1 MLLDLSVLPKRT
13 LTAMYAEMESTARL
27 MDTFFTDTTSNYIS
41 PAEPNI
47 GEIITITMKTS
58 RRPKSIK
65 IVIDDVLEE
74 MEYDCF
80 DEHGYHVYKFKHRLT
95 TEKLEYYFAIHAR
108 SNRHYAYN
116 RRGLCSHNDQTF
128 NFKVFA
134 GFKTP
139 QWAKGAVMYQI
150 YVDRFYNGD
159 KSNDVLTNEY
169 KYLGKPVQRLEW
181 DQVVTADDYRNFYG
195 GDLQGVIDK
204 LDYIQELGVDAI
216 YFNPI
221 FVAPSNHKYDAQDY
235 DYIDPH
241 IGVIVEDSGDILEF
255 GKMKN
260 DYATKYVARTT
271 NKKNLEASNQL
282 FIKLVELA
290 HERNIKVIIDG
301 VFNHCGAFNKW
312 LDTEGFY
319 EQSGYPE
326 GAYISEDSPYH
337 DYFVWTGDEWP
348 NNDNYSSWWGHKNH
362 PKLNFEGSPELVDYI
377 MSVAKKWVSPPFN
390 CDGWRL
396 DVAADLGLSPEYNHE
411 FWKKFRKS
419 VKSANSEAVIISEH
433 YGDPSSWLKGDE
445 WDTIMN
451 YDAFMEP
458 LTWFLTG
465 VDKHSETRND
475 DLYNNIYALKEA
487 MSHNVAKLTA
497 PAMFVSMNQLSNHD
511 HSRFLTRTNRST
523 GRLHTVGKAAADN
536 NTNMAVMFEA
546 IVLQLT
552 WIGAPTLYY
561 GDEIGMKGWTDPDN
575 RRTFE
580 WDNIDYNILNFYK
593 ECIRIHKENEALKI
607 GSTRPLKLE
616 DGVITFGRWT
626 ENNSIIT
633 AINNLDR
640 EAVISV
646 STHHLSKIGDG
657 VFETLLQSFS
667 DASFT
672 TETDKIVAK
681 NNMLELTLPPKGTVI
696 LRLV

>member
-27 MDTFFTDTTSNYIS
+27 MDTFYTDTTENYIS
-41 PAEPNI
+41 PAEPNV
-47 GEIITITMKTS
+47 GDVVTITMKSS
-58 RRPKSIK
+58 RRTKSIK
-65 IVIDDVLEE
+65 IVIGNEHFDMVYSELDSRGYHTYTYKHKLITKVLE
-74 MEYDCF
+74 
-80 DEHGYHVYKFKHRLT
+80 YHF
-95 TEKLEYYFAIHAR
+95 EIHAR
-108 SNRHYAYN
+108 SNRHYVYN
-116 RRGLCSHNDQTF
+116 RRGLSSYNEAVF

-134 GFKTP
+134 GFQTP

-150 YVDRFYNGD
+150 YVDRFFNGD

-169 KYLGKPVQRLEW
+169 KYLGKPVCGLEW
-181 DQVVTADDYRNFYG
+181 DEEITADDYRNFYG

-204 LDYIQELGVDAI
+204 LDYIQELGIEAI
-216 YFNPI
+216 YFNPL

-241 IGVIVEDSGDILEF
+241 IGVIVEDSGDVLEF

-260 DYATKYVARTT
+260 DYASKYVARTT

-319 EQSGYPE
+319 ERSGYPQ
-326 GAYISEDSPYH
+326 GAFMSKDSPYH
-337 DYFVWTGDEWP
+337 DYFVWSGGEWP
-348 NNDNYSSWWGHKNH
+348 DNENYSSWWGHKNH
-362 PKLNFEGSPELVDYI
+362 PKLNFEGSPELVEYI
-377 MSVAKKWVSPPFN
+377 MGVAKKWVSPPFN

-396 DVAADLGLSPEYNHE
+396 DVAADLGLSQDFNHK
-411 FWKKFRKS
+411 FWKMFRKS
-419 VKSANSEAVIISEH
+419 VKSANPEAVIISEH
-433 YGDPSSWLKGDE
+433 YGDPSSWLQGDE

-465 VDKHSETRND
+465 VDKHSETRNES
-475 DLYNNIYALKEA
+475 LYNNIYAFKEA
-487 MSHNVAKLTA
+487 MYYNSAKLTT
-497 PAMFVSMNQLSNHD
+497 PAIFVSMNQLSNHD
-511 HSRFLTRTNRST
+511 HSRFLTRTNSMT
-523 GRLHTVGKAAADN
+523 GRLHTVGKRLADSD
-536 NTNMAVMFEA
+536 TNMAIMFEA

-552 WIGAPTLYY
+552 WVGAPTLYY

-575 RRTFE
+575 RRPFE
-580 WDNIDYNILNFYK
+580 WDNIDYNVLDFYK

-607 GSTRPLKLE
+607 GSTRPLTLE

-626 ENNSIIT
+626 ENN
-633 AINNLDR
+633 AIVVAVNNLDH

-646 STHHLSKIGDG
+646 STHHMAKIGDG
-657 VFETLLQSFS
+657 VFETLLQSFA
-667 DASFT
+667 DATFT
-672 TETDKIVAK
+672 TETDKIVSK
-681 NNMLELTLPPKGTVI
+681 NNMLELTLPPRSTII